1 MCNSKVKVKVLREEW
16 IRGVNLI
23 LLFSAFIVRLWIMIP
38 RFLGVYAKKFIHVK
52 VEILKGIHDIIK
64 NGNFNKCHFEKKY
77 KESSLAEF
85 THSNDFNWFF
95 LHAQHVYSIFYIK
108 IIHHRTLITELY
120 CVQTFWWEVCRRDDK
135 INNVVIL
142 V

>member
-23 LLFSAFIVRLWIMIP
+23 LLFSAFIVRLWIMIR

-95 LHAQHVYSIFYIK
+95 LHAQHVYSILRSYTTALSSLNYIVCK
-108 IIHHRTLITELY
+108 HFDEKYVGEMTKSTTL
-120 CVQTFWWEVCRRDDK
+120 
-135 INNVVIL
+135 
-142 V
+142 